1 MAAQRRGRATSAAPA
16 VASPQ
21 ESDDDDDGDDG
32 ARHAASA
39 GTTWFRRDACAARE
53 ALMSALT
60 SVLFRIVFTVNVDLH
75 PIGIIFKSNTI
86 KGIRFSVSR
95 EHWRLRGSRDGGAVY
110 KRLPERV
117 VGACDRWSG
126 RGKDDNKVHI
136 EWESDGSNSDE
147 WLCKL
152 LRPSLG
158 LQLLPNLRTGAIPKA
173 KGAVSQR
180 AYTVATTTGPYAA
193 QQQPRAEEEHESV
206 EVRAL
211 ISACLCRPRRPR
223 RPHCLCARRMC
234 FSTDGCRMCAR
245 LSLSCSLS
253 VCLCA
258 GR

>member
-1 MAAQRRGRATSAAPA
+1 
-16 VASPQ
+16 
-21 ESDDDDDGDDG
+21 
-32 ARHAASA
+32 
-39 GTTWFRRDACAARE
+39 
-53 ALMSALT
+53 MSALT
-60 SVLFRIVFTVNVDLH
+60 SVLFRIVHAVNVNLH
-75 PIGIIFKSNTI
+75 PIGIILKSNTI

-117 VGACDRWSG
+117 VGVCDRWSG
-126 RGKDDNKVHI
+126 RGKEDNKVHI
-136 EWESDGSNSDE
+136 EWESDGSNSAE

-193 QQQPRAEEEHESV
+193 QQQPRAEEETESV

-211 ISACLCRPRRPR
+211 ISACAALAALAALTASARDE
-223 RPHCLCARRMC
+223 CAAQL
-234 FSTDGCRMCAR
+234 TVAACALVSR
-245 LSLSCSLS
+245 SLALSLS
-253 VCLCA
+253 VCVCA